1 MLGLLLGG
9 VATARGCF
17 GEPHLLAGPP
27 VFRPQWLPSNREPL
41 WLTFLLAPFLK
52 STGLSDLQ
60 TLSLPSSSDL
70 PHPPQPLQ
78 GQAVVKP
85 KTFSFSQMLRFW
97 VSVVENGTIEE
108 GQIQYR
114 TGSAFLP
121 LAASQFPPTIPETPP
136 FMLASFPR
144 PGQFPFPQHPSTSGP
159 FRLLRVFSLLSG
171 LCPFAS
177 PSCHTHALLKLFPPL
192 RALWHLRPFPLP
204 HLSIP

>member
-1 MLGLLLGG
+1 MEAGLSRRRRRITPAQGLCAPDQPSPASIDTLPGGGTLLGLLLGG
-9 VATARGCF
+9 VATARGGF

-52 STGLSDLQ
+52 STGLSYLQ

-108 GQIQYR
+108 GQIQ
-114 TGSAFLP
+114 
-121 LAASQFPPTIPETPP
+121 
-136 FMLASFPR
+136 
-144 PGQFPFPQHPSTSGP
+144 
-159 FRLLRVFSLLSG
+159 
-171 LCPFAS
+171 
-177 PSCHTHALLKLFPPL
+177 
-192 RALWHLRPFPLP
+192 
-204 HLSIP
+204 